1 MLFDP
6 LKPPFTHAPGAAR
19 PSRVLVRLFDIA
31 RSPLALPLLM
41 AAFGFALR
49 LHGLADK
56 SLWFDEIV
64 TLNRA
69 RLPLAQLITDALTH
83 KHFPTY
89 FLLVGPWATADAD
102 AWLLRL
108 PSAVFGA
115 ACVFLV
121 VRLAAE
127 LRGPFAGLV
136 AGLLMALSPFE
147 VQFAQEARA
156 YTLVSCLVLVA
167 LAGLVR
173 IAKEPA
179 AAGLRP
185 AEPAALRGAWAAYT
199 FGTAGALLV
208 QNVAMPWLLAAN
220 IAMAA
225 IIRHAPRERGALS
238 RNWIWSQG
246 VILLVWLPALAMMW
260 RANRGA
266 ALTGLEWVPKPT
278 WESVWS
284 AIAAVYLFRISD
296 VVTFTLI
303 PASLPGFGAIVV
315 ALALV
320 GAWRLRAAP
329 ALLAAIG
336 LAFVAMPVA
345 MLLASAHQPVLVPR
359 YLMWGTGPFFVLAGI
374 GAAALPARSF
384 ALTGAIV
391 GIGAAI
397 CLAPY
402 YEAETKPRWNE
413 AAAYLAANVH
423 TQDVIVAQ
431 NEPVQ
436 YALVSYH
443 ARFRADA
450 NIPILAWDAH
460 ALPHALGE
468 RERVWVVYGRIGQ
481 GNLEPEED
489 FRRKWLAFGSPAQ
502 QKRFGSHILVM
513 RFDNPAGGA
522 DGPRASAS
530 PR

>member
-49 LHGLADK
+49 LHGLADE

-64 TLNRA
+64 PFNRA
-69 RLPLAQLITDALTH
+69 PLPPPQLITDALTH

-260 RANRGA
+260 RGGRGGA
-266 ALTGLEWVPKPT
+266 PPPPPTGPPPTPRNAPCAL
-278 WESVWS
+278 
-284 AIAAVYLFRISD
+284 AAVYLFRISD

-303 PASLPGFGAIVV
+303 PASLPVCGGIVV
-315 ALALV
+315 ALAP
-320 GAWRLRAAP
+320 G
-329 ALLAAIG
+329 G
-336 LAFVAMPVA
+336 L
-345 MLLASAHQPVLVPR
+345 
-359 YLMWGTGPFFVLAGI
+359 G
-374 GAAALPARSF
+374 
-384 ALTGAIV
+384 
-391 GIGAAI
+391 
-397 CLAPY
+397 
-402 YEAETKPRWNE
+402 
-413 AAAYLAANVH
+413 
-423 TQDVIVAQ
+423 
-431 NEPVQ
+431 
-436 YALVSYH
+436 
-443 ARFRADA
+443 
-450 NIPILAWDAH
+450 
-460 ALPHALGE
+460 
-468 RERVWVVYGRIGQ
+468 GRR
-481 GNLEPEED
+481 P
-489 FRRKWLAFGSPAQ
+489 
-502 QKRFGSHILVM
+502 
-513 RFDNPAGGA
+513 
-522 DGPRASAS
+522 PRAL
-530 PR
+530 